1 LENGFNL
8 MQFVLLA
15 ALAESIW
22 ETLKM
27 VWEKDKLNLDRL
39 GSIIITIIIAF
50 GTGID
55 FFELVGLPLLLP
67 YIGSI
72 LTGIIA
78 SRGANILHDLFKIA
92 EEVKLKNKI

>member
-1 LENGFNL
+1 MENGFNL

>member
-1 LENGFNL
+1 